1 MRFHARI
8 RRRLSLDARVRLR
21 ERSASI
27 GFDRLYRDLTLPA
40 GRLAG
45 RVQIIVDDRAIYPLR
60 CVQIFIAYA
69 V

>member
-1 MRFHARI
+1 
-8 RRRLSLDARVRLR
+8 
-21 ERSASI
+21 
-27 GFDRLYRDLTLPA
+27 LTLPA